1 MMRAIHIGLI
11 AVATL
16 VLGARVAA
24 AYPQYQFSKG
34 GGAQACVEC
43 HYAPAGGGLLND
55 MGVETLGDL
64 SSNSGD
70 PRFLNGV
77 WTPPSWLTLGG
88 DFRVAA
94 GDFGR
99 TDYGPSASFAFIPM
113 EADLRARVALG
124 DFSLVVT
131 AGLRGDP
138 GGADALSEFG
148 SSEHYLMWKD
158 AGKPYGFYARVG
170 RFMAPYG
177 LRLVE
182 HPAYT
187 QRYTGNDTFAE
198 TYGAS
203 VGIIEPGYEI
213 HLTGFVHDFLRD
225 PVEHGNGGALYAEKR
240 LTNAMSIGVSGR
252 YATDSDE
259 SRAQGGITAKT
270 WIESWN
276 LMIQDQVDVIHQ
288 DINDG
293 TGASRNQL
301 AAYVLMSWFAKPGW
315 SYDVGLGHFNEDLHV
330 QGLDRE
336 AFDINIHYKPW
347 PHFEFILST
356 RLQAIAWGT
365 GGPTSEYAL
374 LQLHYHL

>member
-1 MMRAIHIGLI
+1 MKITIRIGFFTL
-11 AVATL
+11 AML
-16 VLGARVAA
+16 VLGVRVAS

-43 HYAPAGGGLLND
+43 HYSPAGGGLLND

-64 SSNSGD
+64 ASRGGD
-70 PRFLNGV
+70 ARFLNGV
-77 WTPPSWLTLGG
+77 WTPPSWLSLGG
-88 DFRVAA
+88 DFRIAA
-94 GDFGR
+94 GGFGR
-99 TDYGPSASFAFIPM
+99 TEYGPTFSPTVIPM

-124 DFSLVVT
+124 DFSLVAT
-131 AGLRGDP
+131 AGLRGES
-138 GGADALSEFG
+138 GGSDSLSALG

-158 AGKPYGFYARVG
+158 ADKPYGFYARVG

-187 QRYTGNDTFAE
+187 VRYTGNDTFAE

-203 VGIIEPGYEI
+203 IGLVEPGYEV
-213 HLTGFVHDFLRD
+213 HLTGFVHDFWRD
-225 PVEHGNGGALYAEKR
+225 PVEHGDGGALYAEKR

-259 SRAQGGITAKT
+259 SRTQGGITAKT
-270 WIESWN
+270 WIDRWN
-276 LMIQDQVDVIHQ
+276 LMFQDQVDFIHQ
-288 DINDG
+288 DIKDG
-293 TGASRNQL
+293 TGASRNQV
-301 AAYVLMSWFAKPGW
+301 AAYVLMSWFAAPGW
-315 SYDVGLGHFNEDLHV
+315 SYDVGVGHFNEDLHV
-330 QGLDRE
+330 QGLDRQ
-336 AFDINIHYKPW
+336 AFDVNVHYVPW

-356 RLQAIAWGT
+356 RIQAIDWGA
-365 GGPTSEYAL
+365 GGPTSGYGL